1 MPSAV
6 ITFDVAAFRA
16 AFPAFASPTAYPDGV
31 LQGWWDAGTC
41 YISDRNY
48 GYLAGDCRAR
58 ALNLMT
64 AHLAAL
70 FTMINSGKPTGVGQ
84 SASVGDVSVSLV
96 PPPVKSGWQYWL
108 ASTPYGMQLWALLHV
123 KAVGGL
129 SIGGLPEKTAFRKVG
144 GIF

>member
-1 MPSAV
+1 VPAAL
-6 ITFDVAAFRA
+6 ITFDIPAFRVS
-16 AFPAFASPTAYPDGV
+16 FPAFADPTKYPDPT
-31 LQGWWDAGTC
+31 LQGYWDAATC
-41 YISDRNY
+41 YISDKNY
-48 GYLAGDCRAR
+48 GWLNGDCRAR

-70 FTMINSGKPTGVGQ
+70 STLINNGQPTGVGQ
-84 SASVGDVSVSLV
+84 SATIGAVSVSMV

-129 SIGGLPEKTAFRKVG
+129 SIGGLPEKSAFRKVA